1 MLKLLHQ
8 WWKPQHLQHLQ
19 RLPPQAVSLALS
31 LVVDQQERFL
41 ALQSFHNLLLDHRL
55 LQVVLQ
61 RECLQPACLHVAQV
75 QVLVRFHHH
84 LVQCLPLVDQY
95 LRLLVVV
102 LHLVVLVLVAQAVSV
117 LVLDRVLALVHVLV
131 LVVHVLV
138 VLVVHVRVVL
148 VVLVLVAPVA
158 LVHVLV
164 LPLVLVA
171 LVALDLVV
179 LAQEALVAVLAQV
192 ALGAVLVLAAVLAAH
207 VMVSVAHLVRSRVH
221 VVGANS
227 MNCSRSSRTTPTAML
242 QFQKAPSLLNVACL
256 HKSLLQS

>member
-1 MLKLLHQ
+1 MLKLLRQ
-8 WWKPQHLQHLQ
+8 WWKPQHLQ

-61 RECLQPACLHVAQV
+61 RECHQPACLLLECHRVAQV

-84 LVQCLPLVDQY
+84 PDQCLPLVDQF

-102 LHLVVLVLVAQAVSV
+102 LRLVVRVLVAQAVSV
-117 LVLDRVLALVHVLV
+117 LVLDRVLVLVHVLALVHVLV
-131 LVVHVLV
+131 LVGHVL
-138 VLVVHVRVVL
+138 VL

-158 LVHVLV
+158 LVRVLV

-171 LVALDLVV
+171 QVALDLVV
-179 LAQEALVAVLAQV
+179 LAQEALVAVLAQAV
-192 ALGAVLVLAAVLAAH
+192 LAVVLVLVAVLAAH
-207 VMVSVAHLVRSRVH
+207 VMVSVAHLVRSHVH
-221 VVGANS
+221 VVGASS
-227 MNCSRSSRTTPTAML
+227 MNCSRNSRTTPTAML